1 MNKLTRNLLIL
12 GLALA
17 VWGITFLFSGDN
29 ASQPDDPTKEI
40 CHAQLDEIQRA
51 KHQWAVDTKQTSDAR
66 PTELDLLSY
75 FPKQKMPACPG
86 GGNYIIDTVT
96 NPPRCSIETHI
107 YP

>member
-1 MNKLTRNLLIL
+1 MSKLTRNLLIL

-17 VWGITFLFSGDN
+17 VWGISFLFTGDN
-29 ASQPDDPTKEI
+29 TSKPDDPTKEI

-51 KHQWAVDTKQTSDAR
+51 KLQWAKDNKQPATALPEKS
-66 PTELDLLSY
+66 DLLQY
-75 FPKQKMPACPG
+75 FPKHQMPECPG
-86 GGNYIIDTVT
+86 GGNYFLDTVT